1 MLTETEIRE
10 MFNSAT
16 TIAVVGISSNPER
29 DSNGVARFLQRQG
42 YRVIPVNP
50 TLEGELLGEQ
60 VYASLRDIPE
70 PVDVVQIF
78 RRSEFVPEIVD
89 EAIAIKAKYVWMQLG
104 VIHPEAAQKAQAAGM
119 RVAID
124 RCMAIEHRRLMH

>member
-1 MLTETEIRE
+1 MLTEAEITEL
-10 MFNSAT
+10 FKSAPK
-16 TIAVVGISSNPER
+16 IAVVGISNKPDR

-42 YRVIPVNP
+42 YRIIPVNP

-60 VYASLRDIPE
+60 IYASLRDIPE

-78 RRSEFVPEIVD
+78 RRSEYVPAIVD
-89 EAIAIKAKYVWMQLG
+89 EAIAINARYIWMQLG
-104 VIHPEAAQKAQAAGM
+104 VIHHEAAQKAQAAGLG
-119 RVAID
+119 VAID